1 MRTRSIHWMKLI
13 LLVIAGLAIFCS
25 LAAAE
30 VVERIVA
37 VVNDEVISMSEV
49 EQMAKVIQSQP
60 GMKLPPG
67 SGKDLQRELL
77 DALIL
82 QKLAKIEAKRR
93 GITVSEKEVD
103 KALESFKKRNNIPD
117 DKTLSRMLA
126 KNDLTLKAFKQQLA
140 DQMTHERL
148 LVVVAGSKVV
158 VTDKEVRQFYD
169 QEYPKIGGGEQVHLK
184 MVNIPIPPDATE
196 SQKQELKKKT
206 EMILQENRQGASL
219 EELCRKHGLLIQDL
233 GYVSERD
240 LDPDLARFLSTVKA
254 GETAPVETLEGFR
267 LVQVVNRRE
276 GGGRNLSFEEAAPK
290 IRDLLQRRKMEKTFQ
305 EWIKGQKDRALIK
318 IMM

>member
-1 MRTRSIHWMKLI
+1 MLTKTLHWMKLI
-13 LLVIAGLAIFCS
+13 LLVGVGMAIFWGT
-25 LAAAE
+25 AAAE

-37 VVNDEVISMSEV
+37 VVNEEVISMSEV

-67 SGKDLQRELL
+67 SGKDLQRQLL

-82 QKLAKIEAKRR
+82 QKLAKVEAKRR

-103 KALESFKKRNNIPD
+103 RALEEFKKKNNIPD
-117 DKTLSRMLA
+117 DETLSRMLA
-126 KNDLTLKAFKQQLA
+126 KNDLTLKGFKQQLA

-148 LVVVAGSKVV
+148 LAVVAGSKVV
-158 VTDKEVRQFYD
+158 VTDEEVRRFYE
-169 QEYPKIGGGEQVHLK
+169 QEYPKTGGKQIHMK
-184 MVNIPIPPDATE
+184 MVNIPISPDATE
-196 SQKQELKKKT
+196 AQRQEVKKKA
-206 EMILQENRQGASL
+206 ELILREHRQGASL
-219 EELCRKHGLLIQDL
+219 EALCRKHGLLIQDL
-233 GYVSERD
+233 GFVSERD
-240 LDPDLARFLSTVKA
+240 LDPDLAQFLSTVKP

-276 GGGRNLSFEEAAPK
+276 GGRRDSFEEAAPK
-290 IRDLLQRRKMEKTFQ
+290 IRALLQRREMEKTFK
-305 EWIKGQKDRALIK
+305 EWIKGQKDRAHIK